1 MNDLNGLRAWDAAR
15 ELEKVVGGVA
25 RKNRV
30 ADPGGVLSQLC
41 RAANCVGA
49 SLAEGVGA
57 ATKKERLQRFRRAH
71 QEASEIRHHIR
82 SAWDSQFFDKPMYF
96 WLASRAAVN
105 VKMIRNLI
113 VSVER
118 RMSDDKGQKATT
130 RRRQSVPLEDSGQPQ
145 KNAKRSSRTRRSRI
159 DEKSK

>member
-15 ELEKVVGGVA
+15 ELEKVVGGIA
-25 RKNRV
+25 RKNRL

-82 SAWDSQFFDKPMYF
+82 SAWDSQFFAKPMYF

-105 VKMIRNLI
+105 VRMIRNLI

-118 RMSDDKGQKATT
+118 RMPDDKTRKGNT
-130 RRRQSVPLEDSGQPQ
+130 RRRRGISPEDSARP
-145 KNAKRSSRTRRSRI
+145 KKKAKRSSRTRGSPVDEESR
-159 DEKSK
+159 